1 MFQFLRNLFGGKP
14 EEKKPTIQKS
24 SLTSG
29 SRNRSATGNTHR
41 STQAQSSSKT
51 SNSNKSSSAKKSAA
65 PSKPLIS
72 NAPEHWAKLSADG
85 GLKMFPEGDARN
97 WLTGSLMY
105 ASKILASI
113 KEHHGIEGKSSYKE
127 NIDLVEG
134 EIAASSSVQQL
145 CAKGILKVDVAVR
158 EKGKKYAVFVF
169 ENEVSQ
175 KTIDT
180 INEALQPY
188 GYQEAIWY
196 APAAP
201 NALGNIDLPTMQF
214 DRTSITHIKDYKS
227 KHAQYAMWWSSPN
240 DTQFTK
246 SNAAKYITDFYE
258 VVDGYETSMNGLF
271 GVMFKMHPQIDRVDL
286 PQDLVIPFEGPGSEV
301 ILLGIG
307 KKRGFNF
314 YFPVNERMTTYRD
327 DFLREFVPFTE
338 EMIKLMKEKKYKQDR
353 WPNMPI
359 EWWKERL
366 DKARTQEAEEGH
378 GKLMSVFEPIRQNDP
393 NAN

>member
-24 SLTSG
+24 SLTAG
-29 SRNRSATGNTHR
+29 SKNRRTTGNPIGATTTR
-41 STQAQSSSKT
+41 SNTSSSQST
-51 SNSNKSSSAKKSAA
+51 RSSKAKKSSE
-65 PSKPLIS
+65 PSKPFVN
-72 NAPEHWAKLSADG
+72 NAPEHWAQLSADG
-85 GLKMFPEGDARN
+85 GLKMFPEGDTRN
-97 WLTGSLMY
+97 WLTGALMY
-105 ASKILASI
+105 SSKILASM

-134 EIAASSSVQQL
+134 ELAVSSSVQQL

-158 EKGKKYAVFVF
+158 EKGRKYAVFVF
-169 ENEVSQ
+169 EKEVSQ
-175 KTIDT
+175 KTIDA
-180 INEALQPY
+180 INEALRPY
-188 GYQEAIWY
+188 GYEEVIWY
-196 APAAP
+196 APAMP
-201 NALGNIDLPTMQF
+201 NTLGSVDLPMMQF

-246 SNAAKYITDFYE
+246 SKAAKYITDFYE

-271 GVMFKMHPQIDRVDL
+271 GVMFKMHLQIDRVDL

-314 YFPVNERMTTYRD
+314 YFPVNDRMTMYRD
-327 DFLREFVPFTE
+327 DFLREFVPFTK
-338 EMIKLMKEKKYKQDR
+338 EMIKLMKERKYKQDR

-359 EWWKERL
+359 EWWKARL
-366 DKARTQEAEEGH
+366 DKARIQEATEGE
-378 GKLMSVFEPIRQNDP
+378 GKLMSLFEPIRQNNP

>member
-1 MFQFLRNLFGGKP
+1 MFQFLRNLFGSKP

-29 SRNRSATGNTHR
+29 SRNRSTSGNTPK
-41 STQAQSSSKT
+41 SSNTQSSSNSAQSTT
-51 SNSNKSSSAKKSAA
+51 SSTAKKS
-65 PSKPLIS
+65 SESTKPLLS
-72 NAPEHWAKLSADG
+72 NAPKHWAELSADG

-105 ASKILASI
+105 SSKILASL

-127 NIDLVEG
+127 NVDLVEG
-134 EIAASSSVQQL
+134 EIAVSSSVQQL
-145 CAKGILKVDVAVR
+145 CGKGILKVDVAVR

-180 INEALQPY
+180 INEALQAY
-188 GYQEAIWY
+188 GYEKAIWY
-196 APAAP
+196 APSAP
-201 NALGNIDLPTMQF
+201 NASGNLDLPTMQF
-214 DRTSITHIKDYKS
+214 NRTSITHIKDYQS

-240 DTQFTK
+240 DKQFSK
-246 SNAAKYITDFYE
+246 SNAAKYISDFYE

-286 PQDLVIPFEGPGSEV
+286 PEDLVIPFEGPGSEV

-314 YFPVNERMTTYRD
+314 YFPVNDRMTTYRD
-327 DFLREFVPFTE
+327 DFLREFVPFTK
-338 EMIKLMKEKKYKQDR
+338 EMIQLMKEKKYKEDR

-359 EWWKERL
+359 EWWKQRL
-366 DKARTQEAEEGH
+366 EKVKQEETNNGEASM
-378 GKLMSVFEPIRQNDP
+378 MSIFEPIRKNDP
-393 NAN
+393 QAN